1 MLDLQL
7 NTPVVLILFK
17 RPTTTKRVFEE
28 IRKAKPAK
36 LLVIA
41 DGPRPDRPG
50 EDEACAAT
58 RAIIDSVDWDCE
70 VLKNYSETNLGCGR
84 RVSSGL
90 NWVFNTV
97 EEAIILE
104 DDCVPHPTF
113 FRFCEELLKR
123 YRNDDRISTISGQ
136 NVQFGRRRTEYSYY
150 FSRYTQ
156 CWGWATWRRAW
167 QNYDFDMKLWP
178 EVRDKNLLQY
188 VLKESK
194 AVKVWT
200 NVFQSMYE
208 KKIDTWDYQWTF
220 ASFIDSRLTIISD
233 VNLSSNIGYG
243 SEGSTHTQ
251 EATSPYSNLP
261 VEPMTFP
268 LKHPPSVIRN
278 VAADE
283 FTQNT
288 LFDYDPNLFKRIK
301 RKLRKMRQKSV

>member
-1 MLDLQL
+1 
-7 NTPVVLILFK
+7 
-17 RPTTTKRVFEE
+17 
-28 IRKAKPAK
+28 
-36 LLVIA
+36 
-41 DGPRPDRPG
+41 
-50 EDEACAAT
+50 
-58 RAIIDSVDWDCE
+58 
-70 VLKNYSETNLGCGR
+70 
-84 RVSSGL
+84 
-90 NWVFNTV
+90 
-97 EEAIILE
+97 LE

-113 FRFCEELLKR
+113 FKFCEELLER
-123 YRNDDRISTISGQ
+123 YRHDDRISTISGQ
-136 NVQFGRRRTEYSYY
+136 NVQFGRRRSEYSYY

-167 QNYDFDMKLWP
+167 QHYDFDMKLWP

-188 VLKESK
+188 VLKEPK
-194 AVKVWT
+194 AVKIWT

-251 EATSPYSNLP
+251 EATSPYGNLP
-261 VEPMTFP
+261 VEPMIFP
-268 LKHPPSVIRN
+268 LKHPPYVIRN
-278 VAADE
+278 VPADE

-301 RKLRKMRQKSV
+301 RKLRKMRKN